1 MAVAL
6 ARLEEEKVAAV
17 ASEDYSKAADIKS
30 QIDAIHRQ
38 IKVALNLGGASGGGA
53 GGAAAGGAGGGVAKG
68 SSRAQAPQA
77 TPQVQVQAPH
87 ADGALSESTYSAL
100 NVSSGARTAA
110 PNAVNK
116 DGLAAPGR
124 KRRSRKSLEIGR
136 RAF

>member
-1 MAVAL
+1 MAF
-6 ARLEEEKVAAV
+6 
-17 ASEDYSKAADIKS
+17 
-30 QIDAIHRQ
+30 
-38 IKVALNLGGASGGGA
+38 GGCTNEA
-53 GGAAAGGAGGGVAKG
+53 
-68 SSRAQAPQA
+68 
-77 TPQVQVQAPH
+77 
-87 ADGALSESTYSAL
+87 ESTAL